1 MKVHLEMK
9 IMLMGCGN
17 LTLEFYFVMSA
28 NVLKEMYDYMYHGF
42 VLSMNNQGSNI
53 EDPIKI
59 EANVTWAELLE
70 IIVKNKYINK

>member
-1 MKVHLEMK
+1 MKALLRKEDNAYGGH
-9 IMLMGCGN
+9 GN

-59 EANVTWAELLE
+59 GANVTWC
-70 IIVKNKYINK
+70 